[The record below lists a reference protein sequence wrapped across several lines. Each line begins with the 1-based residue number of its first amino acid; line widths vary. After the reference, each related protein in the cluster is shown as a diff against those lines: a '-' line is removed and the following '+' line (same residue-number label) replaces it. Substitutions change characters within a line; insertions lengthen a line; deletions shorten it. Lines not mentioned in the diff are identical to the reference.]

1 MSEHPLLVDGVSR
14 VPVTRVLEDETRE
27 PGGSALL
34 LVLGDEWGLSDFR
47 GPDGEPWPLPPGASF
62 DVEFS
67 LPFPLPGVEVV
78 EVDPPSWWER
88 LREWWNRPWER

>member
-1 MSEHPLLVDGVSR
+1 MSEYPPSVDGVSR

-47 GPDGEPWPLPPGASF
+47 GPDGEPWPLPPGARF

-67 LPFPLPGVEVV
+67 LPFPLPGTEA
-78 EVDPPSWWER
+78 EILFPEERWWHR
-88 LREWWNRPWER
+88 WTWRWRRWLW